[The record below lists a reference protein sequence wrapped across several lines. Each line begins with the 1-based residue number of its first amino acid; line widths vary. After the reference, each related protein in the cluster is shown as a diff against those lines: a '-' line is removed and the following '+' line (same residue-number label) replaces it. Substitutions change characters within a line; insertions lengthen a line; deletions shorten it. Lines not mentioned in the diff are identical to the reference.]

1 MKRKVITSALMLAVF
16 LTAGFVQAQENWP
29 HWRGP
34 HHNGISDSTGLPMKW
49 SLTENIIWKTPLPSW
64 SAATPII
71 WGDRIFIT
79 SPSKPEPKPEPP
91 DQQSPEQ
98 KQEQR
103 RPRRP
108 ALILEA
114 RNCS

>member
-1 MKRKVITSALMLAVF
+1 MKRKNVCAVLTLAVCM
-16 LTAGFVQAQENWP
+16 TAGLAQAQENWP

-49 SLTENIIWKTPLPSW
+49 SLTENIVWKISLPSW

-79 SPSKPEPKPEPP
+79 SPSKSEPKTEPP
-91 DQQSPEQ
+91 EQDQQ
-98 KQEQR
+98 QR
-103 RPRRP
+103 RRRRP
-108 ALILEA
+108 SLDPGAIPVLHF
-114 RNCS
+114 